1 MNKTSSIISPARAE
15 SIARFNAAVIAWD
28 GEAYLAASV
37 AHAADIKRIA
47 AQDSEIAARSARIA
61 KAEATYER
69 AIAAS
74 YIEAAAIILGVTA
87 LGLAYVIGL
96 GLI

>member
-61 KAEATYER
+61 RAESTYEK
-69 AIAAS
+69 AVAGA
-74 YIEAAAIILGVTA
+74 YIEAAAIITGMAAIGVTFM
-87 LGLAYVIGL
+87 VGL

>member
-37 AHAADIKRIA
+37 AHAADLKRIV
-47 AQDSEIAARSARIA
+47 AQDSEIAARIASA
-61 KAEATYER
+61 ESTYER
-69 AIAAS
+69 AVAAS
-74 YIEAAAIILGVTA
+74 YIEASAIITGMVAIGVT
-87 LGLAYVIGL
+87 LMVGL

>member
-47 AQDSEIAARSARIA
+47 AQDSEIAARIASA
-61 KAEATYER
+61 ESTYER
-69 AIAAS
+69 AVAGV
-74 YIEAAAIILGVTA
+74 YIEAAAIILGVVA